1 MSYVFGPVP
10 SRRLGVS
17 LGVDIVP
24 KKYCTLDCLYCE
36 VGKTDNLTIKRE
48 DFYDIDEIISEVKK
62 IYCEIKDH
70 LDVVT
75 ITGSGEPTLN
85 KSFGKIAKELK
96 KFVTHPVVL
105 LTNSTL
111 FFIDEVKSEALNFD
125 IVIPSLDAANVDTFE
140 KLNRP
145 SKGIDFDNMIDG
157 LIDFSKM
164 FENKLFVEVLL
175 LKDINDSFKHL
186 DKIADILKKMNYAL
200 VQLNTAFRPTAYKDI
215 RRLEDKELLEKAIY
229 LKSKGVKVE
238 PVTNFM
244 SKKIV
249 YEELFEIFYKML
261 ELRPLSK
268 TDIRLLF
275 GEKFYDSL
283 IKQSKKDIKIFDYE
297 GETFFKKG

>member
-36 VGKTDNLTIKRE
+36 VGKTDNLTIQRE

-62 IYCEIKDH
+62 IYCEIKEH

-125 IVIPSLDAANVDTFE
+125 IVIPSLDAADVDTFE
-140 KLNRP
+140 KLNKP
-145 SKGIDFDNMIDG
+145 SKGIDFDKMIDG

-186 DKIADILKKMNYAL
+186 DKIADILKKMNYTL
-200 VQLNTAFRPTAYKDI
+200 VQLNTAFRPTAYKNI

-283 IKQSKKDIKIFDYE
+283 IEQSKKDIKIFDYE

>member
-62 IYCEIKDH
+62 IYCEIKEH

-125 IVIPSLDAANVDTFE
+125 IVIPSLDAADVDTFE

-145 SKGIDFDNMIDG
+145 SKGIDFDKMIDG

-186 DKIADILKKMNYAL
+186 DKIADILKKMNYTL

-215 RRLEDKELLEKAIY
+215 RRLDDKELLEKAIY

-283 IKQSKKDIKIFDYE
+283 IEQSKKDIKIFDYE

>member
-36 VGKTDNLTIKRE
+36 VGKTDNLTIQRE
-48 DFYDIDEIISEVKK
+48 DFYDIDEIISEVEK
-62 IYCEIKDH
+62 IYCEIKEH

-125 IVIPSLDAANVDTFE
+125 IVIPSLDAADVDTFE
-140 KLNRP
+140 KLNKP
-145 SKGIDFDNMIDG
+145 SKGIDFDKMIDG

-186 DKIADILKKMNYAL
+186 DKIADILKKMKYTL
-200 VQLNTAFRPTAYKDI
+200 VQLNTAFRPTAYKNI
-215 RRLEDKELLEKAIY
+215 RRLDDKELLEKAIY

-283 IKQSKKDIKIFDYE
+283 IEQSKKDIKIFDYE

>member
-36 VGKTDNLTIKRE
+36 VGKTDNLTIERE
-48 DFYDIDEIISEVKK
+48 DFYDIDEIISEVEK
-62 IYCEIKDH
+62 IYCEIKEH

-105 LTNSTL
+105 LTNGTL
-111 FFIDEVKSEALNFD
+111 FFIDEVKSDALNFD
-125 IVIPSLDAANVDTFE
+125 IVIPSLDAADVDTFE

-145 SKGIDFDNMIDG
+145 SKGIDFDKMIDG
-157 LIDFSKM
+157 LIDFSKK

-186 DKIADILKKMNYAL
+186 DKIADILKKMNYTL
-200 VQLNTAFRPTAYKDI
+200 VQLNTAFRPTAYKNI

-283 IKQSKKDIKIFDYE
+283 IEQSKKDIKIFDYE